1 MTRIRAADDF
11 STIRARM
18 QEQRPGTRP
27 RAADDFVAIRAR
39 IKELRRE
46 RAQALAEAR
55 GRSVIHPRPC
65 HRAAS
70 TTLLHGSAVVRS
82 QPLHPLSCEANVLR
96 PSKLQH
102 VVQ

>member
-1 MTRIRAADDF
+1 VTRIRAADDF

-46 RAQALAEAR
+46 RAQALAEAAR
-55 GRSVIHPRPC
+55 GSVPGPRPKS
-65 HRAAS
+65 RQ
-70 TTLLHGSAVVRS
+70 TEPDDPRLFPRTIVRRLLG
-82 QPLHPLSCEANVLR
+82 
-96 PSKLQH
+96 
-102 VVQ
+102 